1 KDLANQNLLREEI
14 KEWPRLTQDNVFF
27 RYLFLII
34 PFFIGTLINFLTQ
47 GFVDQEIVVVQYFLY
62 VFLLFM
68 FATVQSSKTRSSI
81 LVTLLLAAIYSGQI
95 NLISQVPDC
104 SAALP
109 IQWIVNGYTV
119 GILLVAIS
127 SIPTSLKAI
136 TLVLNLI
143 VQGQLAHSLRTCQEI
158 VLLPGLTGLV
168 LAIGMMYGLRSLNR
182 QNMQTINTYQER
194 LDITTAQELRQ
205 QVADIAFLRMQSL
218 TRETR
223 QLIEN
228 HLADPDNLERLRRE
242 AMVQES
248 LLRSALQIFESTRD
262 DIQEVLLV
270 LLGQLAR
277 QNVQV
282 SISNWASVLDDVAW
296 PERVTKLGYEL
307 AESLHDGMCV
317 LTFIDLGD
325 EVYFAVEAEGTFSKA
340 ISILDFVT
348 NQTETQLRIETHLPR
363 ISHTSGQTAQPH

>member
-1 KDLANQNLLREEI
+1 
-14 KEWPRLTQDNVFF
+14 
-27 RYLFLII
+27 
-34 PFFIGTLINFLTQ
+34 
-47 GFVDQEIVVVQYFLY
+47 
-62 VFLLFM
+62 
-68 FATVQSSKTRSSI
+68 
-81 LVTLLLAAIYSGQI
+81 
-95 NLISQVPDC
+95 
-104 SAALP
+104 
-109 IQWIVNGYTV
+109 
-119 GILLVAIS
+119 
-127 SIPTSLKAI
+127 
-136 TLVLNLI
+136 
-143 VQGQLAHSLRTCQEI
+143 
-158 VLLPGLTGLV
+158 
-168 LAIGMMYGLRSLNR
+168 
-182 QNMQTINTYQER
+182 
-194 LDITTAQELRQ
+194 
-205 QVADIAFLRMQSL
+205 MQSL